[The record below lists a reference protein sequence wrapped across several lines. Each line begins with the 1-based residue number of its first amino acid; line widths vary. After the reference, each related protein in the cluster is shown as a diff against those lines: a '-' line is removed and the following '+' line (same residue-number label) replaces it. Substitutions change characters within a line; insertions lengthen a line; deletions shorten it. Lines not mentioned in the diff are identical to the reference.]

1 MQGRHEILDWAEEG
15 RIAPGELR
23 RALDVAGALPD
34 ALEWRSFLDRLLLF
48 GGTVLVA
55 AGVIFF
61 LAFNWNDLGR
71 MFKFALVEALIVA
84 ALAFVWRLGLE
95 RISGKAAL
103 LGAALLTGALLALI
117 GQTYQ
122 TGADTFELFA
132 VWALAILPW
141 ALVARFPALWLFWLL
156 LVNLAAFL
164 YVGTTRRALWFFAGS
179 DQQLWLL
186 FALNTVAL
194 IVWEGLALSGEWR
207 AAPGQ
212 WRTIDGQDLMS
223 LFSRSTPAAP
233 PESEAAP
240 GGDHR
245 LMHPR
250 LAGDAIEVSDGVVE
264 LLDFFLPGAT
274 PQSAAASET
283 GGYHSGDALPPE
295 GASPS
300 ASSAARQ
307 AAGEQPRVW
316 PRIWVFRCVG

>member
-15 RIAPGELR
+15 RIAPGDLR
-23 RALDVAGALPD
+23 RALDTAGALPD
-34 ALEWRSFLDRLLLF
+34 SVEWRQFLDRLLLF

-71 MFKFALVEALIVA
+71 MFKFALVEALLVA

-103 LGAALLTGALLALI
+103 LGAALLTGALFALI

-156 LVNLAAFL
+156 LVNLGALL
-164 YVGTTRRALWFFAGS
+164 YLGTMRGPLWFFAGTER
-179 DQQLWLL
+179 QLWVL

-194 IVWEGLALSGEWR
+194 IVWEGLALSGIQWLRERWSVR
-207 AAPGQ
+207 ILATASGGFATALAIADIMNKHSNGGFAA
-212 WRTIDGQDLMS
+212 WIAWLAAAYILYRHKAKDL
-223 LFSRSTPAAP
+223 FV
-233 PESEAAP
+233 
-240 GGDHR
+240 
-245 LMHPR
+245 
-250 LAGDAIEVSDGVVE
+250 LAGGVLSVVVVVSTAVIRHFFRVE
-264 LLDFFLPGAT
+264 ASSFLMVGLLIIGI
-274 PQSAAASET
+274 SAA
-283 GGYHSGDALPPE
+283 
-295 GASPS
+295 GAWWLKSI
-300 ASSAARQ
+300 AAEE
-307 AAGEQPRVW
+307 AK
-316 PRIWVFRCVG
+316 

>member
-71 MFKFALVEALIVA
+71 MFKFALVEALIVV

-141 ALVARFPALWLFWLL
+141 ALVARFPSLWLLWLL
-156 LVNLAAFL
+156 LVNLAALL

-194 IVWEGLALSGEWR
+194 IVWEGFALSGIQWLRERWSVR
-207 AAPGQ
+207 ILATASGGFATALAITDIVGRHASGGFVAWVAWLAAAYVLY
-212 WRTIDGQDLMS
+212 RHNVKDLFVLAGGVLS
-223 LFSRSTPAAP
+223 VVVVVSTAVVRHLFRVDPAAF
-233 PESEAAP
+233 
-240 GGDHR
+240 
-245 LMHPR
+245 LMV
-250 LAGDAIEVSDGVVE
+250 G
-264 LLDFFLPGAT
+264 LLIIGI
-274 PQSAAASET
+274 SAA
-283 GGYHSGDALPPE
+283 GGWWLKSI
-295 GASPS
+295 
-300 ASSAARQ
+300 AAEE
-307 AAGEQPRVW
+307 AK
-316 PRIWVFRCVG
+316 